1 MGYLFYG
8 QVMLTL
14 GEKVSDDELA
24 EMIREADFNGDG
36 RVDYGGTYYNRLV
49 TKQFGLDRGSR
60 SGRPRYHPCYP

>member
-24 EMIREADFNGDG
+24 EMMIGQVSETSENCARCA
-36 RVDYGGTYYNRLV
+36 T
-49 TKQFGLDRGSR
+49 TSW
-60 SGRPRYHPCYP
+60 PR